1 MPPPVPPPVPLPRHR
16 AADPTQPFRG
26 IGRGLL
32 VLLLLGTVT
41 FAVLGF
47 VGDFDRIRDLIGDF
61 DVGVLTLVLLL
72 SAVNYGLRFLRWQ
85 YYLHRLDVRLPPG
98 RSLAIFLTG
107 FLLALTPGKAGDL
120 AKAWLVHQFGG
131 GRARTV
137 VAVVVTERLL
147 DVLAVLLLL
156 SSSVLVFTGQRS
168 FTAAIVLVAA
178 AAVVAVIYRPL
189 VDRLMPMLAKTRLGA
204 GRAAVLIDIHQAFN
218 RLVEPRTLL
227 AGLALSTT
235 AWAAEG
241 IGCALVVRHYE
252 PAVPV
257 LASVFDYAASTVAG
271 ALSMLPGGLLAAEG
285 SLVLLL
291 ERQGV
296 DLDAAMASTVIV
308 RAATLWFAVIVGLLA
323 LPWVL
328 ALLRRSQVDDQDN
341 GQAAEPRVDQERDI
355 EQQ

>member
-1 MPPPVPPPVPLPRHR
+1 MPPLVPLSRNR
-16 AADPTQPFRG
+16 LSPTDSSQPFRG
-26 IGRGLL
+26 IARGLL
-32 VLLLLGTVT
+32 VLFLLGTVT
-41 FAVLGF
+41 FAAIGF
-47 VGDFDRIRDLIGDF
+47 LGDFEQIRDLIGGF
-61 DVGVLTLVLLL
+61 DARVLALVLFL

-85 YYLHRLDVRLPPG
+85 YYLRRLDVRLPPS

-107 FLLALTPGKAGDL
+107 FVLAVTPGKAGEL
-120 AKAWLVHQFGG
+120 AKAWMAREFGA
-131 GRARTV
+131 GRARPV

-147 DVLAVLLLL
+147 DVVAVLLLL
-156 SSSVLVFTGQRS
+156 ASSVFVFAGQRP
-168 FTAAIVLVAA
+168 FLAPIVLVTAA
-178 AAVVAVIYRPL
+178 AAVAVAYRPL
-189 VDRLMPMLAKTRLGA
+189 VNRLMPMLAKTRFAA

-227 AGLALSTT
+227 VGLALSTA

-241 IGCALVVRHYE
+241 VGCALVVRQFE

-257 LASVFDYAASTVAG
+257 LASVFDYSASSLAG
-271 ALSMLPGGLLAAEG
+271 AVSMLPGGLLAAEG

-291 ERQGV
+291 ERQGLG
-296 DLDAAMASTVIV
+296 LDAAMASTVIV

-328 ALLRRSQVDDQDN
+328 ALLRRAAQVHDQDH
-341 GQAAEPRVDQERDI
+341 GQAVEPHVGQERDV

>member
-1 MPPPVPPPVPLPRHR
+1 VPLPRQR
-16 AADPTQPFRG
+16 SSSGEPTQPFRG

-41 FAVLGF
+41 FAVLGL
-47 VGDFDRIRDLIGDF
+47 VGDFEQISALIRGF
-61 DVGVLTLVLLL
+61 DGGVLALVLLL
-72 SAVNYGLRFLRWQ
+72 SAVNYGLRYLRWQ
-85 YYLHRLDVRLPPG
+85 YYLRRLDVHLRPG

-107 FLLALTPGKAGDL
+107 FLLAVTPGKAGEL
-120 AKAWLVHQFGG
+120 AKAWMAREFGAK
-131 GRARTV
+131 RARPV

-156 SSSVLVFTGQRS
+156 ASSVLVFTGQRS
-168 FTAAIVLVAA
+168 FVAPVVLVATA
-178 AAVVAVIYRPL
+178 VVVAVIYRPV
-189 VDRLMPMLAKTRLGA
+189 VDRLIPMLAKTRLGA

-227 AGLALSTT
+227 VGLALSTA

-252 PAVPV
+252 PAVPM
-257 LASVFDYAASTVAG
+257 LASVFDYAASSMAG
-271 ALSMLPGGLLAAEG
+271 AISMLPGGLLAAEG

-296 DLDAAMASTVIV
+296 ALDAAMASTVIV
-308 RAATLWFAVIVGLLA
+308 RAATLWFAVVVGLLA

-328 ALLRRSQVDDQDN
+328 ALLRR
-341 GQAAEPRVDQERDI
+341 R
-355 EQQ
+355 